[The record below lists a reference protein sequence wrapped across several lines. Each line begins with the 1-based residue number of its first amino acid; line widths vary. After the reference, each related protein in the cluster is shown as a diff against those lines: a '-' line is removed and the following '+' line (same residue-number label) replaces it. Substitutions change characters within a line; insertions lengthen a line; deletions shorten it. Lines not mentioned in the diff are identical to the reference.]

1 MDHRTDNAVPSAE
14 QECTVIQPP
23 RGWGLANPVDLW
35 RSRELLY
42 YLVWRDLKVRYK
54 QTVLGVLWAVI
65 PPILSMVV
73 FSIIFGRFAGLQKRL
88 PEGIPYP
95 VFVFA
100 GVLPWRLFS
109 QSVGRSGLSI
119 VGSANL
125 ITKVYFPRVVIPFAS
140 AGAPFVDYLVSLLI
154 LAVLMAVYSVGV
166 TPAVL
171 LLVPLTALTLIAALG
186 IGTLLSALTVAYRDF
201 RQVIPFLVQTWFF
214 VTPVIYPLEILPQR
228 WHWAL
233 ALNPMTGIIQAYR
246 AVLLP
251 DYAFL
256 WRDAGIS
263 SAVAVAGLLL
273 GMLVFRQIDKHFAD
287 II

>member
-14 QECTVIQPP
+14 QECTVIEPP

-65 PPILSMVV
+65 PPVLTMVV

-109 QSVGRSGLSI
+109 QSVARSGLSI

-140 AGAPFVDYLVSLLI
+140 VGALFVDYLVSLLI
-154 LAVLMAVYSVGV
+154 LAVLIAVYSVGV

-186 IGTLLSALTVAYRDF
+186 IGILLSALTVAYRDF
-201 RQVIPFLVQTWFF
+201 RHVIPFLVQIWFF
-214 VTPVIYPLEILPQR
+214 VTPVIYPLTILPER

-233 ALNPMTGIIQAYR
+233 ALNPMTGIILAYR

-251 DYAFL
+251 DYAFP
-256 WRDAGIS
+256 WRDLGIS
-263 SAVAVAGLLL
+263 SAVAVASLLL
-273 GMLVFRQIDKHFAD
+273 GMFVFHQVDKHFAD